1 MRKRLHILSLSSMLL
16 VAGCDS
22 VQDYFGRAP
31 DEPVR
36 PSVVVPPSAVKGSYI
51 VQRGDTVYQ
60 LARDQNVPVRAIIEA
75 NRLEAPYILLI
86 GQRLEIPRART
97 HTVARGETLYAVS
110 RKYGVDV
117 SSLVK
122 SNNIPAPYVLKV
134 GQTLTLPAGVATE
147 DGKAP
152 PASPPLVASAPPQ
165 PISSVP
171 VASGAQ
177 TGSSIEVAPLAPP
190 TSANATANPTVV
202 PATPAP
208 VTTAPVPA
216 TPAPQPQPA
225 VAPPQPVAPAP
236 VTVAPAPVTQP
247 APATASTPAAA
258 PTPITPP
265 TPAKPPEPAK
275 VEPPASPAPA
285 VAAAP
290 SPEVAKPTE
299 PATPVPSVE
308 PPATPATPKPK
319 GDTVAV
325 LATPPA
331 RGGRTFQWP
340 VTGRV
345 IATYGEMGSGLRNDG
360 LNIAANKGTPVRAA
374 ENGVVVYAGDEIKGF
389 GNLLL
394 IRHADGFTTAYAHC
408 DALLVNRGDTIRRGQ
423 VIARVG
429 DTGHVSR
436 PQLHFEIR
444 KGTQA
449 VDPQEYLSRP
459 NALLPGSVPGE
470 TPTATAPPAG

>member
-1 MRKRLHILSLSSMLL
+1 MPMMKRLHILSLSGALL

-22 VQDYFGRAP
+22 VQDYFGRKP

-36 PSVVVPPSAVKGSYI
+36 PSTSFTPGAVKGSYI

-60 LARDQNVPVRAIIEA
+60 LARDQNVPVRALIEA

-86 GQRLEIPRART
+86 GQRLEIPSGRT

-110 RKYGVDV
+110 RKYGVDI

-122 SNNIPAPYVLKV
+122 SNDIPAPYLLRV
-134 GQTLTLPAGVATE
+134 GQTLNLPAAVATE

-152 PASPPLVASAPPQ
+152 AASPPLVAAAPPQ

-171 VASGAQ
+171 VASTASQPGAA
-177 TGSSIEVAPLAPP
+177 IEVAPLAPP
-190 TSANATANPTVV
+190 PPAGSQTQAPPPAAPLAPPVPAAPVSTLHSAQPATPAPAPATSAPTPIT

-208 VTTAPVPA
+208 V
-216 TPAPQPQPA
+216 
-225 VAPPQPVAPAP
+225 VAPKPQDPPPAKVETPAP
-236 VTVAPAPVTQP
+236 VTP
-247 APATASTPAAA
+247 
-258 PTPITPP
+258 
-265 TPAKPPEPAK
+265 
-275 VEPPASPAPA
+275 PPAQ

-290 SPEVAKPTE
+290 SPEVAKPSE

-308 PPATPATPKPK
+308 PPATPTTPKSK

-325 LATPPA
+325 LAAPPA

-360 LNIAANKGTPVRAA
+360 LNIAANKGTPIRAA

-429 DTGHVSR
+429 DTGHVSK

-459 NALLPGSVPGE
+459 TASVPGVL
-470 TPTATAPPAG
+470 PPATAPPAG

>member
-1 MRKRLHILSLSSMLL
+1 MKRLHILSLSGALL

-22 VQDYFGRAP
+22 VQDYFGRKP

-36 PSVVVPPSAVKGSYI
+36 PSTVVTPGAVKGSYI

-60 LARDQNVPVRAIIEA
+60 LARDQNVPVRALIEA

-86 GQRLEIPRART
+86 GQRLEIPSGRT

-122 SNNIPAPYVLKV
+122 SNNIPAPYILRV
-134 GQTLTLPAGVATE
+134 GQTLNLPAAVATE

-152 PASPPLVASAPPQ
+152 AASPPLVASAPPQ

-171 VASGAQ
+171 VASTASQPGAA
-177 TGSSIEVAPLAPP
+177 IEVAPLAPP
-190 TSANATANPTVV
+190 TPANQSMSQA
-202 PATPAP
+202 ATPAP
-208 VTTAPVPA
+208 VAA
-216 TPAPQPQPA
+216 A
-225 VAPPQPVAPAP
+225 PVAPVSTP
-236 VTVAPAPVTQP
+236 HVTQPITPAP
-247 APATASTPAAA
+247 APATAA
-258 PTPITPP
+258 PTPITPAVP
-265 TPAKPPEPAK
+265 VPVPPKPQDPAPAK
-275 VEPPASPAPA
+275 VEAPAAVTPPPAQ

-290 SPEVAKPTE
+290 SPEVPKPTE

-308 PPATPATPKPK
+308 PPATPSTPKPQ

-325 LATPPA
+325 LAAPPA

-360 LNIAANKGTPVRAA
+360 LNIAANKGTPIRAA

-459 NALLPGSVPGE
+459 TASVPGVL
-470 TPTATAPPAG
+470 PPATAPPAG

>member
-1 MRKRLHILSLSSMLL
+1 MMKRLHILSLSGALL

-22 VQDYFGRAP
+22 VQDYFGRKP

-36 PSVVVPPSAVKGSYI
+36 PSTMATPGVVKGSYI

-60 LARDQNVPVRAIIEA
+60 LARDQNVPVRALIEA

-86 GQRLEIPRART
+86 GQRLEIPSGRT

-122 SNNIPAPYVLKV
+122 SNNIQAPYLLRV
-134 GQTLTLPAGVATE
+134 GQTLSLPAAVATE
-147 DGKAP
+147 TGQAP
-152 PASPPLVASAPPQ
+152 TASPPLVASAPPQ

-171 VASGAQ
+171 VASTASQPGAA
-177 TGSSIEVAPLAPP
+177 IEVAPLAPP
-190 TSANATANPTVV
+190 PPASSQQ
-202 PATPAP
+202 ATPAP
-208 VTTAPVPA
+208 TVIVPSAPASTVTAPHPVQPA
-216 TPAPQPQPA
+216 T
-225 VAPPQPVAPAP
+225 
-236 VTVAPAPVTQP
+236 TP
-247 APATASTPAAA
+247 APATSA
-258 PTPITPP
+258 PTPITPAVP
-265 TPAKPPEPAK
+265 APITPKPQDSVPAK
-275 VEPPASPAPA
+275 VEPPVPVVPPPAQT
-285 VAAAP
+285 AA

-308 PPATPATPKPK
+308 PPAAPSTPKVQ

-325 LATPPA
+325 LPTPPA

-360 LNIAANKGTPVRAA
+360 LNIAANKGTPIRAA

-429 DTGHVSR
+429 DTGHVSK

-459 NALLPGSVPGE
+459 TASIPGVLPP
-470 TPTATAPPAG
+470 ATAPPAG